1 MADELRPPESAQ
13 EEMQRKELFLTWL
26 YKEEQEE
33 AEAEAARAAETGKD
47 APERWYQPYT
57 EYIPQ
62 DKKRQLKGVRVPRSA
77 RRPP

>member
-26 YKEEQEE
+26 WKEEQEE

-47 APERWYQPYT
+47 APQRWYKPYT
-57 EYIPQ
+57 EYIPP
-62 DKKRQLKGVRVPRSA
+62 DKKRQLKGVRRLCPW
-77 RRPP
+77 PLQ